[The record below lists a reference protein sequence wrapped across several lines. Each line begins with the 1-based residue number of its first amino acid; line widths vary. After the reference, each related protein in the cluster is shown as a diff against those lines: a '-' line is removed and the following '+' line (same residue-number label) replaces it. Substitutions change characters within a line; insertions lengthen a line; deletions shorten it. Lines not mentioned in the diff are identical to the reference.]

1 LRSGVAS
8 GNPLDRFHRRSYRL
22 SVRLGPAEV
31 PRQALKEIFNFLAS
45 DRLVLLIVQL
55 ISRLIDQR
63 IALLSMMFV
72 LLRPERIWILF
83 AHGNLTAD
91 IVGEFAG

>member
-1 LRSGVAS
+1 LRSCAAS
-8 GNPLDRFHRRSYRL
+8 RNALDRFYGRRDGV

-31 PRQALKEIFNFLAS
+31 PREALKEIFNFLACY
-45 DRLVLLIVQL
+45 RLVLRIVQL
-55 ISRLIDQR
+55 RAWL
-63 IALLSMMFV
+63 IALLLTFF
-72 LLRPERIWILF
+72 LLRPERVWILF